1 MKFDPNRLE
10 RQKGG
15 IQKWIDAGCKGTA
28 EYCTGFGKTIFALL
42 LIVRMQAKNPNR
54 TVIVSVPTDYLRDQ
68 WRKLI
73 DEWKLNYVYVDTW
86 HTIINDEH
94 ECDLLIVDEVH
105 SNTAPESRR
114 VFDCVKHQWL
124 LGLTGSLRDDLEAK
138 SFIDEVCP
146 VFDVITLEEAERNGW
161 VSMFTVYNWGVEFNS
176 KDQLE
181 YQKINNKFIKY
192 FSTFDFDFNMAM
204 SALGND
210 DIIKRVARQQNWEER
225 IVKIHA
231 INFGRTMR
239 QRKDFIYHANCVFE
253 AVKDLIKKFPDR
265 KIITFSEKTELAD
278 KVTDAFPKISAAYHS
293 NLDTILVDGKKFG
306 KTRRKKLAMEKFI
319 NNEIRVLN
327 TAKAL
332 NVGADIPGVDAS
344 IIYGFNSSLVDSIQR
359 TGRAVRYAEGKKA
372 FEVNIY
378 IKNTQSEKWL
388 RNKQKKTPNIFW
400 IDSIEEIEA

>member
-1 MKFDPNRLE
+1 MKFDPNRLA
-10 RQKGG
+10 RQKEG
-15 IQKWIDAGCKGTA
+15 ILKWINAGCKGTA
-28 EYCTGFGKTIFALL
+28 EFCTGFGKTIFALL
-42 LIVRMQAKNPNR
+42 LITRMQAKNPNR

-94 ECDLLIVDEVH
+94 ECDLLIVDEIH

-124 LGLTGSLRDDLEAK
+124 LGLTGSLREDLEAK
-138 SFIDEVCP
+138 AFIDEVCP
-146 VFDVITLEEAERNGW
+146 VFDIITLEEAEKNGW
-161 VSMFTVYNWGVEFNS
+161 VSRFTVYNWGVEFNA
-176 KDQLE
+176 KDQAE
-181 YQKINNKFIKY
+181 YQKINTKFIKY
-192 FSTFDFDFNMAM
+192 FSTFEFDFNMAM
-204 SALGND
+204 SALGNE
-210 DIIKRVARQQNWEER
+210 DIIKRVARAQNWEEK

-231 INFGRTMR
+231 VNFGRTMR
-239 QRKDFIYHANCVFE
+239 QRKDYIYHAECVFE
-253 AVKDLIKKFPDR
+253 AVKDLVNKFPDR

-278 KVTDAFPKISAAYHS
+278 KVTNAFPKISAAYHS
-293 NLDTILVDGKKFG
+293 NLETILVNGKKFG
-306 KTRRKKLAMEKFI
+306 KTRRKKLAMEQFI
-319 NNEIRVLN
+319 NDEIRLLN

-359 TGRAVRYAEGKKA
+359 TGRAVRYAEGKNA

-388 RNKQKKTPNIFW
+388 RNKQKKTPNIRW
-400 IDSIEEIEA
+400 VDSIEEIEA